1 MKTNGKTEIE
11 LTCQFENNVLLFC
24 HLDNIMRN
32 NINRCYRTWAC
43 YYKEALGT
51 LGTMH
56 TPLKHP
62 WVLCIIVIFTV
73 LMQHYIVY

>member
-32 NINRCYRTWAC
+32 ILIDVIEHGLAIT
-43 YYKEALGT
+43 K
-51 LGTMH
+51 
-56 TPLKHP
+56 KH
-62 WVLCIIVIFTV
+62 
-73 LMQHYIVY
+73 